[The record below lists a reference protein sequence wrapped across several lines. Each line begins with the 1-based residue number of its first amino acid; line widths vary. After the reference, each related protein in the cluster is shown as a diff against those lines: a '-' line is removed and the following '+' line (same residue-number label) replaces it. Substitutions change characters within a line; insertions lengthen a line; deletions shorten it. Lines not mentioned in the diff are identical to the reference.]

1 MLPLNNLL
9 FDFFGVSLSLF
20 EEFKLC
26 MLKSTTYGHN
36 HLKELA
42 TKNVLLGFVHQN
54 NILFIRESPNVCTA
68 TNNNNINKRHDI
80 SQFNINII

>member
-54 NILFIRESPNVCTA
+54 NILFIRESPNVCT
-68 TNNNNINKRHDI
+68 TTSTKDTTYLNSI
-80 SQFNINII
+80 SI